1 MTKMNATI
9 SLIVLMSLTL
19 TSVFIGFFMSDGIL
33 LNNGLE
39 IWLILIT
46 IIIKGQQIVDIF
58 MELKCAPRL
67 WRALLLSYVIII
79 PIIIGLIYWV

>member
-1 MTKMNATI
+1 
-9 SLIVLMSLTL
+9 
-19 TSVFIGFFMSDGIL
+19 
-33 LNNGLE
+33 
-39 IWLILIT
+39 
-46 IIIKGQQIVDIF
+46 